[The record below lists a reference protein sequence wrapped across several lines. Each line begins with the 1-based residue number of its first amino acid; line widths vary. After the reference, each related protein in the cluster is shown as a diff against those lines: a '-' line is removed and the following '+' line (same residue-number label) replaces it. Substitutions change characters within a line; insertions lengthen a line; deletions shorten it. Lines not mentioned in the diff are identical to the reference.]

1 VFEASLLDEMTP
13 SSADLEEALRLVPLV
28 AILRRPQADLDLCA
42 RILSDAGVRLIEV
55 TIDTPGAIEFLQRRT
70 AESSST
76 FYGAGTVLT
85 VELAEKAI
93 SAGAAFLVTPNC
105 SAEVIAIARAHRRF
119 IFTGAMTP
127 TEIYSAF
134 RAGANMIKVFPA
146 ASLGPNYFRELRG
159 PLSDIPLMATGGI
172 SPQNAAEFFRAGVKA
187 IGVGSS
193 LSPRNDSPAEVARIQ
208 QIVQQLLDAARS

>member
-1 VFEASLLDEMTP
+1 MTP
-13 SSADLEEALRLVPLV
+13 SFADFEEALRLAPVV
-28 AILRRPQADLDLCA
+28 AILRRPTVDLELCA
-42 RILSDAGVRLIEV
+42 RILSEAGVRLVEV
-55 TIDTPGAIEFLQRRT
+55 TIDTPGAVEFLQRRT
-70 AESSST
+70 SEASST
-76 FYGAGTVLT
+76 YYGAGTVLT

-93 SAGAAFLVTPNC
+93 SAGAAFLVTPNYC
-105 SAEVIAIARAHRRF
+105 AEVIAMARAHGRF

-159 PLSDIPLMATGGI
+159 PLTDIPLMATGGI
-172 SPQNAAEFFRAGVKA
+172 GPQNAAEFFRAGVAA

-193 LSPRNDSPAEVARIQ
+193 LSPKNDSPAETTRIRE
-208 QIVQQLLDAARS
+208 IVQQLLAAARP